1 MMDPESSPDPDFR
14 AAVEAAIAED
24 RPAVLVSVTGWL
36 DGATPELEITVADGV
51 SPDDVPLILERAAM
65 QYRAAGP

>member
-1 MMDPESSPDPDFR
+1 MDPESSPDPTFR
-14 AAVEAAIAED
+14 IAVEDAIAED

-36 DGATPELEITVADGV
+36 DGSTPELEVTAADSV

-65 QYRAAGP
+65 QYRASRQ